1 MLEWTAAIDWKR
13 GWYSEKSEGRGG
25 TPPELF
31 YKRFDYLIISL

>member
-25 TPPELF
+25 VPLLSF
-31 YKRFDYLIISL
+31 FIRDLII